1 MYWDNSPTISTP
13 LSYTIT
19 STTVYSNGTATGS
32 GLYYWQQ
39 ASPRKMSAMEQRIQR
54 LADENKKS
62 FAEMEKAMMHH
73 LAIQES
79 RALAI
84 GSALKPRS
92 PRAARRAFKAQTERR
107 ALASKMVTRGVR
119 G

>member
-1 MYWDNSPTISTP
+1 MYWDSSTTVTTP
-13 LSYTIT
+13 VSFTIT
-19 STTVYSNGTATGS
+19 STVVYSNGPTTGS
-32 GLYYWQQ
+32 GSYYWQQ
-39 ASPRKMSAMEQRIQR
+39 ASPRKMSAMEQRIRR

-62 FAEMEKAMMHH
+62 FAEMEKAMTHH

-107 ALASKMVTRGVR
+107 ALASKMVTRGAK